1 MMMATNP
8 WMQNAIAGITMM
20 YIVKSTSTISICKID
35 LLVQKAR
42 EFTVIA

>member
-1 MMMATNP
+1 MMMVTNP

-20 YIVKSTSTISICKID
+20 YIVKSTISICKID
-35 LLVQKAR
+35 LLVLKAR